1 MAHSGAQK
9 LCHGL
14 RPLHHVVRIAV
25 VMDMSFARRRKVPKN
40 TDTPDLPVLL
50 AEMSA
55 KQGASRTAL
64 IQSRLQSP
72 TAEPLSDPV
81 VAIFAPDGQPA
92 AATHRF
98 SDQIANPVIP
108 RKLK

>member
-1 MAHSGAQK
+1 
-9 LCHGL
+9 
-14 RPLHHVVRIAV
+14 
-25 VMDMSFARRRKVPKN
+25 MDMSFARRRKRPQN

-72 TAEPLSDPV
+72 TTEPLSSDPL
-81 VAIFAPDGQPA
+81 VAIFAPDGQPV